1 MKKIFAV
8 ILHRRKA
15 KKMAEQR
22 LIDAN
27 ALKSIYEEWLSE
39 LSGNN
44 PEHADEGSA
53 IFSCVC
59 QIDSQPI
66 IDPESLP
73 IVQQLR
79 AEIKR
84 LNGEITK
91 CRDELNRANT
101 ALDSAA
107 KWYLFHAE

>member
-1 MKKIFAV
+1 MRLGDLDLAEKAIEEDLNIETGARYMALADV
-8 ILHRRKA
+8 I
-15 KKMAEQR
+15 EV
-22 LIDAN
+22 
-27 ALKSIYEEWLSE
+27 
-39 LSGNN
+39 
-44 PEHADEGSA
+44 PE
-53 IFSCVC
+53 IN
-59 QIDSQPI
+59 
-66 IDPESLP
+66 PESLP